1 MLRIPIAD
9 LLASEAKIA
18 ELASLLRGGGV
29 AAIPTETFYA
39 LAADPRSAAGVGR
52 VLAAK
57 GRRERKPLLVLF
69 VDGRQLDELG
79 VAVSAAE
86 LQRYFDV
93 WPAPLSVVVPL
104 KAPLPASLGQPNL
117 GVRVPAHEP
126 LRRLLARLGPV
137 TGTSANPSGQR
148 ARVDPG
154 EVAELFEK
162 EIDVLVDGG
171 WTPGGLPSTLV
182 DATVD
187 PPRLLRAGA
196 WPWSPAERDVHAKL
210 PGFMGMGIVKEYAGK
225 KPRLGER
232 VYLAE
237 TAAVIGDVVLGD
249 DVSVWYNSV
258 VRGDCHFIRIGA
270 RSNIQDNCA
279 IHVTAGTHPTVLE
292 EEVTL
297 GHGAI
302 VHGATIRK
310 GALIGIRATV
320 LDGADVGES
329 AFIGAGALVTP
340 RTIVPP
346 RTLWLGS
353 PARQARELSD
363 AEAAD
368 LRHYHLN
375 YLGYKQEYFRID
387 GAWAR

>member
-1 MLRIPIAD
+1 MRRIPMAE
-9 LLASEAKIA
+9 LLASEEKLA
-18 ELASLLRGGGV
+18 EFAALLKRGGV

-39 LAADPRSAAGVGR
+39 LAADPKNAAGVER

-57 GRRERKPLLVLF
+57 GRIERKPLLVLF
-69 VDGRQLDELG
+69 SERSQLEDLG
-79 VAVSAAE
+79 VSAPAAGLE
-86 LQRYFDV
+86 RFLGL
-93 WPAPLSVVVPL
+93 WPAPLTVVFPL
-104 KAPLPASLGQPNL
+104 RAPLPASLDAPNL
-117 GVRVPAHEP
+117 GVRIPSDEP
-126 LRRLLARLGPV
+126 LRRLLARVGPV
-137 TGTSANPSGQR
+137 TGTSANRSGQR
-148 ARVDPG
+148 ARVDPE
-154 EVAELFEK
+154 EVVEVFGG

-171 WTPGGLPSTLV
+171 FTPGGLPSTLV

-196 WPWSPAERDVHAKL
+196 FPWPEDERGNRAKL
-210 PGFMGMGIVKEYAGK
+210 PAFMGGIVKEYAGK
-225 KPRLGER
+225 RPVLGNR

-258 VRGDCHFIRIGA
+258 IRGDCHFIRIGA

-279 IHVTAGTHPTVLE
+279 VHVTQETHPTVLE

-302 VHGATIRK
+302 VHGATVRR

-320 LDGADVGES
+320 MDGAEIGES
-329 AFIGAGALVTP
+329 AFVGAGALVTP
-340 RTIVPP
+340 RTVVPP
-346 RTLWLGS
+346 RTLWLGA
-353 PARQARELSD
+353 PARRVRELSE
-363 AEAAD
+363 AEVAD

-375 YLGYKQEYFRID
+375 YLGYKEEYFKID